1 MSLGYS
7 IDYLF
12 TPMPEWLT
20 RKVFRESG
28 NLSKN
33 QILTLWGIADEIL
46 RYPDARGSLM
56 KELACRYLG
65 RKIGLHYTAVAA
77 AVRKLANKG
86 FIEIVE
92 IGKKKVGSLIRLIN
106 DCMDEHVKEVRENK
120 GNSLSVDDLTTDR
133 DSSVVETNTNNSTL
147 VVETATKIESSI
159 KKIDQEKTD
168 DSFLSEKAIKTAG
181 NILQKNG
188 ISNIAD
194 IVKNIADY
202 MFNHKNIINNP
213 DAYLVSSCK
222 NYGKNGAKNLL
233 PAAGHEAESDKEVVV
248 RKDSFAGTFEGWEKE
263 KSQEVDY
270 LEAVE
275 ILKSSFPKEYERVEG
290 IVSEKLKGQKF
301 VFSVDRAR
309 RIVEEFRAVYRV

>member
-1 MSLGYS
+1 MSSGYS

-20 RKVFRESG
+20 KKVFRESG

-46 RYPDARGSLM
+46 RYPDARGNLI

-65 RKIGLHYTAVAA
+65 KKIGLHYTAVAA
-77 AVRKLANKG
+77 AVRKLASKG

-92 IGKKKVGSLIRLIN
+92 VGKKKVGSLIRLIN
-106 DCMDEHVKEVRENK
+106 DCMDEHVKEVKEDK
-120 GNSLSVDDLTTDR
+120 WNSLLVADLTTDR
-133 DSSVVETNTNNSTL
+133 DSSVVETNTKNSNL

-159 KKIDQEKTD
+159 KKIDQEKIN

-194 IVKNIADY
+194 IVKNIANY

-222 NYGKNGAKNLL
+222 NYGKKEDKNLL
-233 PAAGHEAESDKEVVV
+233 PAAEEAVKEVVV
-248 RKDSFAGTFEGWEKE
+248 RKDSFAGTFEEWEKE
-263 KSQEVDY
+263 KSHEVDY

-275 ILKSSFPKEYERVEG
+275 ILKSSFPKEYEHVEG

-309 RIVEEFRAVYRV
+309 RIIEEFRAVYKV

>member
-1 MSLGYS
+1 MSSGYS

-65 RKIGLHYTAVAA
+65 RKIGLHYTAVSA
-77 AVRKLANKG
+77 AVRKLAGKG

-92 IGKKKVGSLIRLIN
+92 VGKKKVGSLIRLVN
-106 DCMDEHVKEVRENK
+106 DCLDEHVKGVEENK
-120 GNSLSVDDLTTDR
+120 GNSLLVADLTTDR
-133 DSSVVETNTNNSTL
+133 DNSVVKTNTKNSTL
-147 VVETATKIESSI
+147 VVETTTNIESSI
-159 KKIDQEKTD
+159 KKIDQEKTE
-168 DSFLSEKAIKTAG
+168 DSFISEKAIKTAG

-188 ISNIAD
+188 ISNIAN

-202 MFNHKNIINNP
+202 IFNHKNVINNP
-213 DAYLVSSCK
+213 DAYMVSSCK
-222 NYGKNGAKNLL
+222 NYGKNGGKNLL
-233 PAAGHEAESDKEVVV
+233 PARHEAESDKEVVV
-248 RKDSFAGTFEGWEKE
+248 SKDSFAGTFEEWEKE

-301 VFSVDRAR
+301 VFSMDRAR
-309 RIVEEFRAVYRV
+309 RIIEEFRAVYKV

>member
-46 RYPDARGSLM
+46 RYPDARGTLI

-65 RKIGLHYTAVAA
+65 KKIGLHYTAVAA

-86 FIEIVE
+86 FIEILLV
-92 IGKKKVGSLIRLIN
+92 GKNKVGSLIRLIN
-106 DCMDEHVKEVRENK
+106 DCVDEKIKAAKENK
-120 GNSLSVDDLTTDR
+120 GNNLLVADLTTDR
-133 DSSVVETNTNNSTL
+133 DNSVVETNTKNSPL
-147 VVETATKIESSI
+147 VVETTTNIESSI
-159 KKIDQEKTD
+159 KKIDQEKTE
-168 DSFLSEKAIKTAG
+168 DSFLSEKAIKTG
-181 NILQKNG
+181 SSILEKSG
-188 ISNIAD
+188 ITDIAS

-202 MFNHKNIINNP
+202 MFNHKNMINNP

-222 NYGKNGAKNLL
+222 NYGKNGVKNLL
-233 PAAGHEAESDKEVVV
+233 PAGQTEGAVKAVVEK
-248 RKDSFAGTFEGWEKE
+248 KDSFTGTFEQWEKE

-270 LEAVE
+270 LETVE
-275 ILKSSFPKEYERVEG
+275 VLKRSFPKEYANVER
-290 IVSEKLKGQKF
+290 IVSEKLAGQKF

-309 RIVEEFRAVYRV
+309 RIVEEFRAVYKV